1 MLASNVRLIS
11 HWSESRGVY
20 DDICY
25 LRQAHL
31 FQRFGWHGLDTSLA
45 HETDGYL
52 AAKLR
57 SIDFPNWN
65 EPTRAPCHMQTADG
79 SKWVMTPPP
88 GTGFVL
94 ALFPEGFQVVPLYVA
109 ANVIIAGF
117 ALYGLWRARERVSLT
132 LAAVFGAL
140 SIYFMIN
147 PTKASYSMA
156 PTMIVCALTGL
167 FTARLFLDES
177 GRRLLMV
184 AAVGVLLGLSASFR
198 IANVFLSAGYFLFF
212 GLSFLTWR
220 TRETFL
226 SGLTLGL
233 AFLVGLL
240 PVFAANLVNSGNPLV
255 SAYGGPDT
263 APPSSGSRRTAGL
276 SARHA
281 VSVDR
286 DRRCRDR
293 AVVAFR
299 KPFRCQETCTAGR
312 RQSRTESGVLCDTS
326 GVHAVLHHAYPDAVV
341 VDAVV
346 CPAASAGRGARGCI
360 DPARAGQ
367 SGSAAAMTSAQP
379 RIAVL
384 VPCYNEEAAV
394 ATVVADFRKAL
405 PAAEIYVYDNNSRD
419 GTAAVA
425 REAGAIVRSERRQGK
440 GHVVRRMF
448 ADVEADIYVLVDGDA
463 TYDAP
468 SAPRMIDK
476 LLDEHLDMVVGFRI
490 DQSQAAYRL
499 GHRTGNRMLTDFLS
513 STFGQEFKDILSG
526 YRVFSRRFVKS
537 FPVLSDGF
545 EIETELAV
553 YALELSLP
561 VAEVETPYYA
571 RPEGSFSKLNTWRDG
586 FRIFGTMLKLYR
598 SERPL
603 RFFTVIGILL
613 ALAAIILAIPIV
625 VTFIETGLVP
635 RLPTAVLSMGLTIVA
650 ILSVSSGIV
659 LDTVTRGR
667 REMKMLAYLSQPA
680 PKRT

>member
-1 MLASNVRLIS
+1 
-11 HWSESRGVY
+11 
-20 DDICY
+20 
-25 LRQAHL
+25 
-31 FQRFGWHGLDTSLA
+31 
-45 HETDGYL
+45 
-52 AAKLR
+52 
-57 SIDFPNWN
+57 
-65 EPTRAPCHMQTADG
+65 
-79 SKWVMTPPP
+79 
-88 GTGFVL
+88 
-94 ALFPEGFQVVPLYVA
+94 
-109 ANVIIAGF
+109 
-117 ALYGLWRARERVSLT
+117 
-132 LAAVFGAL
+132 
-140 SIYFMIN
+140 
-147 PTKASYSMA
+147 
-156 PTMIVCALTGL
+156 
-167 FTARLFLDES
+167 
-177 GRRLLMV
+177 
-184 AAVGVLLGLSASFR
+184 
-198 IANVFLSAGYFLFF
+198 
-212 GLSFLTWR
+212 
-220 TRETFL
+220 
-226 SGLTLGL
+226 
-233 AFLVGLL
+233 
-240 PVFAANLVNSGNPLV
+240 
-255 SAYGGPDT
+255 
-263 APPSSGSRRTAGL
+263 
-276 SARHA
+276 
-281 VSVDR
+281 
-286 DRRCRDR
+286 
-293 AVVAFR
+293 
-299 KPFRCQETCTAGR
+299 
-312 RQSRTESGVLCDTS
+312 
-326 GVHAVLHHAYPDAVV
+326 
-341 VDAVV
+341 
-346 CPAASAGRGARGCI
+346 
-360 DPARAGQ
+360 
-367 SGSAAAMTSAQP
+367 MTSAQP

-419 GTAAVA
+419 RTAAVA

-499 GHRTGNRMLTDFLS
+499 GHRTGNRMLTGFLS

-561 VAEVETPYYA
+561 VAEIETPYYA

-586 FRIFGTMLKLYR
+586 FRILGTMLKLYR

-625 VTFIETGLVP
+625 VTFVETGLVP

-650 ILSVSSGIV
+650 ILSVSSGLV

-680 PKRT
+680 PKRD